1 MMRGPPPQA
10 WIEEMS
16 VGIKALDPHHMV
28 TTGVEVRRM
37 AGLPAYKCVFAW

>member
-1 MMRGPPPQA
+1 
-10 WIEEMS
+10 MS